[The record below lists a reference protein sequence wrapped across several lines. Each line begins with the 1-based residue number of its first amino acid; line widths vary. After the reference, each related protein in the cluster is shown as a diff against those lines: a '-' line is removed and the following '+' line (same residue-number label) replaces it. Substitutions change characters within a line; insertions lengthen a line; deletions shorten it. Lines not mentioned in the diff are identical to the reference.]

1 MIISPK
7 SDVAMKELF
16 RNKKILRYFLSD
28 IMEIP
33 QEEIYA
39 IHLKDTFL
47 RRRWRWQ
54 KLGILDIV
62 LELNYNT
69 KVNIELQVKF
79 FENWDKRQ
87 IFYLARLYSQDLL
100 SGEAYDNLK
109 RCVGISILDFDL
121 SDRPECHTI
130 YTLRDKNGNKF
141 SDVLEIHVLELK
153 KAAAGNSGAE
163 EWIRFFNAK
172 TEEDLDMIKT
182 NNPGI
187 LEAIGELRRMSLKNP
202 LRLWYEAYMKSVR
215 DDRAWRNYVWK
226 QAMEE
231 GLEEGRKEGHK
242 EGREEGHKEGREE
255 GRKEGREEGRE
266 EGLVRGE
273 EYKLVKQICK
283 KLRRGKG
290 ITSIAEEL
298 EEESDRIA
306 VICNTAKAFAPE
318 YDAKE
323 VMEALIT
330 SGKDKT

>member
-1 MIISPK
+1 
-7 SDVAMKELF
+7 LF
-16 RNKKILRYFLSD
+16 FWEYHDKKILRYFLSD

-54 KLGILDIV
+54 KLGILD
-62 LELNYNT
+62 
-69 KVNIELQVKF
+69 
-79 FENWDKRQ
+79 
-87 IFYLARLYSQDLL
+87 LL

-109 RCVGISILDFDL
+109 RCVGISILDFDF
-121 SDRPECHTI
+121 SDRPECHSI

-172 TEEDLDMIKT
+172 SEEDLDMIKT

-215 DDRAWRNYVWK
+215 DDRAWRK
-226 QAMEE
+226 LCIET
-231 GLEEGRKEGHK
+231 GLGK
-242 EGREEGHKEGREE
+242 
-255 GRKEGREEGRE
+255 
-266 EGLVRGE
+266 
-273 EYKLVKQICK
+273 
-283 KLRRGKG
+283 RRG
-290 ITSIAEEL
+290 I
-298 EEESDRIA
+298 
-306 VICNTAKAFAPE
+306 
-318 YDAKE
+318 
-323 VMEALIT
+323 
-330 SGKDKT
+330 